1 MKEKDMKRILVRKE
15 KERED
20 VRLEALK
27 KRIQESKR
35 KRLRESGRTEVDLK
49 ALREVQEQF
58 DRLIKD
64 LTSAKG
70 LLAGLAI
77 GANEVSYDNEE
88 EIS

>member
-35 KRLRESGRTEVDLK
+35 RRLRESGRTEVDLK

-64 LTSAKG
+64 MTSAKV

-77 GANEVSYDNEE
+77 GVNEVSYDN
-88 EIS
+88 

>member
-1 MKEKDMKRILVRKE
+1 MKEEDMKRILIRKE
-15 KERED
+15 KEQGD
-20 VRLEALK
+20 AGLEALK
-27 KRIQESKR
+27 KRIQEAKI

-64 LTSAKG
+64 MTSAKV

-77 GANEVSYDNEE
+77 GANEVSYENQEK
-88 EIS
+88 IS